1 MNSGTATMIKEFMAV
16 NMDCAAIDSGSVVMV
31 AITIT
36 DAAPRDTAMGT
47 PKNIRPKNIRIKT
60 RLILIS

>member
-1 MNSGTATMIKEFMAV
+1 
-16 NMDCAAIDSGSVVMV
+16 MV

-36 DAAPRDTAMGT
+36 DAAPRETAMGT